1 MTDLEL
7 HNELMKL
14 AKEKKINAYN
24 DYYFYF
30 KNCSFWLKSETVVVN
45 IPNVGGIAVSY
56 DSITELRERKNS
68 LDMLFEE
75 SECNSFVFAQ
85 YQDAKTVS
93 VSYRVDDE
101 AKERQTACVTLDGD
115 YLVVDGKRMLIKE
128 CNSEFTYRLRKT
140 FIYACGG
147 AQELINYMR
156 GVTDYD
162 HVHPQA
168 IVKWIIQYGK

>member
-1 MTDLEL
+1 MNELEL

-14 AKEKKINAYN
+14 AKEKKISACN

-30 KNCSFWLKSETVVVN
+30 KNCTFWIKSKVVVIN
-45 IPNVGGIAVSY
+45 AYGVGAIAVSY
-56 DSITELRERKNS
+56 DNITELRERENS
-68 LDMLFEE
+68 LDLLFEVE
-75 SECNSFVFAQ
+75 GCNSFIFGQ
-85 YQDAKTVS
+85 YQDAKTIT

-101 AKERQTACVTLDGD
+101 EKERHIAYVTLDD
-115 YLVVDGKRMLIKE
+115 NYLVADGKRMLIKE

-147 AQELINYMR
+147 AQSLINYMR

-168 IVKWIIQYGK
+168 IVKWILQYGK